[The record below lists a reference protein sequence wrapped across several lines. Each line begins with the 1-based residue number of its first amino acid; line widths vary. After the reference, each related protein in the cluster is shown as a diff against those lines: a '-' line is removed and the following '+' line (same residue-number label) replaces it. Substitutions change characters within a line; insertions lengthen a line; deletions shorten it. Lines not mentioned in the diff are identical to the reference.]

1 MTKNEYMFMLAC
13 VSHTLLTPCRRRYK
27 MTADD
32 RRIAREKLRERLL
45 VERLASYAS
54 RT

>member
-1 MTKNEYMFMLAC
+1 MTQREYVFMLAC
-13 VSHTLLTPCRRRYK
+13 VSHTLLTPCRRRYR

-32 RRIAREKLRERLL
+32 RRIAREKLREHLL
-45 VERLASYAS
+45 VARLASYAS